1 MRAGVDGNLA
11 NYDLQRK
18 VTERLVNLL
27 RARARY
33 VILEAPP
40 TGDGADA
47 YALAPFV
54 DAAIMAV
61 EVPRSLRD
69 EVRAGVR
76 QLDRMGAAVLGAVLL
91 PSLGRAPRLP
101 AGPPSPPEDRP
112 ASDLPPPELA
122 AAELPAPEPPA
133 PEPPGPDPLDP
144 AS

>member
-69 EVRAGVR
+69 EGRAGVR
-76 QLDRMGAAVLGAVLL
+76 QLDRIG
-91 PSLGRAPRLP
+91 P
-101 AGPPSPPEDRP
+101 AGLGGGLPPSPGP
-112 ASDLPPPELA
+112 APP
-122 AAELPAPEPPA
+122 LPARP
-133 PEPPGPDPLDP
+133 
-144 AS
+144 